1 VYSKPLHQA
10 FERSALISARTA
22 PAVDRTVASVPAVAI
37 VVLLARMMLA
47 DLIIPPWQHPDE
59 PIHVAAAEV
68 WRSRITGSD
77 AQDRGREADIIDS
90 MIRHGWWRH
99 YGQPLPPGPQPTRF
113 VSTGAVFSTI
123 GLVPESSSY
132 APPYYAAVGWLM
144 SLAPRG
150 AVERDLYFMRVV
162 SMLCTVGTLW
172 VAFLGSRLALDAL
185 GAATVTSLFALHPQV
200 AIASTTAGP
209 DAVVI
214 CAGAIL
220 WWQTMS
226 ALSASAE
233 ATADRRG
240 TNQVRSLAILWLAAV
255 GAAMVDRLGIALIP
269 IAFIVTAVV
278 AGERLRFRSAAA
290 ALGLVAVAI
299 AVAAATIPAIR
310 SPLRI
315 SLAET
320 LVSSSLVDA
329 LHYTGRFTA
338 FLLSSWW
345 YSLGWVRY
353 FAPNWWVVS
362 TSVITAVAVA
372 GTWRAFARSSD
383 TRRVIILAVM
393 NLLCFL
399 AAVGWVFLRVQ
410 VGAQGRYLFPV
421 IVPTL
426 TLIWLGT
433 AAWLPARFRH
443 IGSAALIAAFA
454 VLDLVVWSLV
464 ALPAYM

>member
-1 VYSKPLHQA
+1 
-10 FERSALISARTA
+10 
-22 PAVDRTVASVPAVAI
+22 
-37 VVLLARMMLA
+37 
-47 DLIIPPWQHPDE
+47 
-59 PIHVAAAEV
+59 
-68 WRSRITGSD
+68 
-77 AQDRGREADIIDS
+77 
-90 MIRHGWWRH
+90 MIRDGWWRH
-99 YGQPLPPGPQPTRF
+99 YGQPVPPGPQPTRF

-132 APPYYAAVGWLM
+132 APPYYAAVGWLL
-144 SLAPRG
+144 SRAPR
-150 AVERDLYFMRVV
+150 APVERDLYIMRIV
-162 SMLCTVGTLW
+162 SMVCAAATLW
-172 VAFLGSRLALDAL
+172 VGYLGSRLALDAL

-226 ALSASAE
+226 AL
-233 ATADRRG
+233 RG
-240 TNQVRSLAILWLAAV
+240 PHQVRSLAILWLAAI

-278 AGERLRFRSAAA
+278 SVERLRFRQAASALA
-290 ALGLVAVAI
+290 LVALAI
-299 AVAAATIPAIR
+299 ACAAATIPAIR

-320 LVSSSLVDA
+320 LVSSSLGDA
-329 LHYTGRFTA
+329 FHYAGRFMA

-353 FAPNWWVVS
+353 FAPHWWVVS
-362 TSVITAVAVA
+362 TAVITAIAVA
-372 GTWRAFARSSD
+372 GTWPAFARCRD
-383 TRRVIILAVM
+383 MRRVIILAVM
-393 NLLCFL
+393 NLLCLL
-399 AAVGWVFLRVQ
+399 AALAWAFLRVR

-426 TLIWLGT
+426 TLMWLGT
-433 AAWLPARFRH
+433 AAWLPARLRH
-443 IGSAALIAAFA
+443 IGSIALVAAFA
-454 VLDLVVWSLV
+454 VLDLIAWIVV
-464 ALPAYM
+464 AMPAYL

>member
-1 VYSKPLHQA
+1 M
-10 FERSALISARTA
+10 
-22 PAVDRTVASVPAVAI
+22 ASVLAVAI
-37 VVLLARMMLA
+37 VVLLARMTLA
-47 DLIIPPWQHPDE
+47 VLIVPPWQGPDE

-68 WRSRITGSD
+68 WRSRITGND

-99 YGQPLPPGPQPTRF
+99 YGKPLPPGPQPTRF
-113 VSTGAVFSTI
+113 VSTGAVFSSI

-132 APPYYAAVGWLM
+132 APPYYAAVGWLL

-150 AVERDLYFMRVV
+150 AVERDLYVMRIV
-162 SMLCTVGTLW
+162 SMLSTVGTLW

-209 DAVVI
+209 DAVI
-214 CAGAIL
+214 TGAGAIL

-226 ALSASAE
+226 AL
-233 ATADRRG
+233 RG
-240 TNQVRSLAILWLAAV
+240 PHQVRSLAILWLAAV

-278 AGERLRFRSAAA
+278 AGERLRFRSAVA
-290 ALGLVAVAI
+290 ALVLVAFAI

-315 SLAET
+315 SLAQT
-320 LVSSSLVDA
+320 LVPSSLGDA
-329 LHYTGRFTA
+329 FHYTFRFA
-338 FLLSSWW
+338 ASLLSSWW
-345 YSLGWVRY
+345 YSLGWSRY
-353 FAPNWWVVS
+353 FAPHWWVVS
-362 TSVITAVAVA
+362 TAVITAVAAA
-372 GTWRAFARSSD
+372 GTWRAFNRSSD
-383 TRRVIILAVM
+383 TRRVIILAVV

-399 AAVGWVFLRVQ
+399 AALAWVFLRVR

-426 TLIWLGT
+426 ILLWLGT
-433 AAWLPARFRH
+433 SAWLPTRLRH
-443 IGSAALIAAFA
+443 IASTALIAAFA
-454 VLDLVVWSLV
+454 VLDLIAWSVVAVS
-464 ALPAYM
+464 AYL

>member
-1 VYSKPLHQA
+1 MM
-10 FERSALISARTA
+10 A
-22 PAVDRTVASVPAVAI
+22 PVLAVAI
-37 VVLLARMMLA
+37 VVLVARMMLA
-47 DLIIPPWQHPDE
+47 VLIVPPWQHPDE

-68 WRSRITGSD
+68 WRSRITGND
-77 AQDRGREADIIDS
+77 AQDRGREAEIIDS

-113 VSTGAVFSTI
+113 VSTGTVFSTI

-132 APPYYAAVGWLM
+132 APPYYAAVGWLL
-144 SLAPRG
+144 SRASRG
-150 AVERDLYFMRVV
+150 AVERDLYVMRIV

-185 GAATVTSLFALHPQV
+185 GAATVTTLFALHPQL

-209 DAVVI
+209 DAFVT

-226 ALSASAE
+226 AL
-233 ATADRRG
+233 RG
-240 TNQVRSLAILWLAAV
+240 PHQARSLAILWHAAV

-269 IAFIVTAVV
+269 IAFVVTAVV
-278 AGERLRFRSAAA
+278 SVERLRFRSAAA
-290 ALGLVAVAI
+290 ALALVAL
-299 AVAAATIPAIR
+299 AVALVVGTIPAIR

-320 LVSSSLVDA
+320 LVASSPGDA
-329 LHYTGRFTA
+329 FHYFGRFTA

-353 FAPNWWVVS
+353 FAPQWWVVS
-362 TSVITAVAVA
+362 TAVMTTVA
-372 GTWRAFARSSD
+372 LVGTGRAFARSRD
-383 TRRVIILAVM
+383 MRRVIILAVA
-393 NLLCFL
+393 NLLCLL
-399 AAVGWVFLRVQ
+399 AALAWVFLRVR

-426 TLIWLGT
+426 ILFWLGT
-433 AAWLPARFRH
+433 SAWLPTRMRH
-443 IGSAALIAAFA
+443 VGSMALVATFA
-454 VLDLVVWSLV
+454 VLDVIVWVVV
-464 ALPAYM
+464 ALPAYMSATSAH

>member
-1 VYSKPLHQA
+1 M
-10 FERSALISARTA
+10 A
-22 PAVDRTVASVPAVAI
+22 PVLAVAI
-37 VVLLARMMLA
+37 VVLLARMTLA
-47 DLIIPPWQHPDE
+47 VLIVPPWQHPDE

-68 WRSRITGSD
+68 WRSRITGND

-113 VSTGAVFSTI
+113 VSTGTVFSTI

-132 APPYYAAVGWLM
+132 APPYYAAVGWLL
-144 SLAPRG
+144 SRAPRG
-150 AVERDLYFMRVV
+150 AVERDLYVMRIV

-185 GAATVTSLFALHPQV
+185 GAATVTSLFALHPQL

-209 DAVVI
+209 DALVI

-226 ALSASAE
+226 AL
-233 ATADRRG
+233 RG
-240 TNQVRSLAILWLAAV
+240 PHQVRSLAILWLAV
-255 GAAMVDRLGIALIP
+255 IGAAMVDRLGIALIP

-278 AGERLRFRSAAA
+278 SVERLRFRSAAA
-290 ALGLVAVAI
+290 ALALVAI
-299 AVAAATIPAIR
+299 AIALAAATIPAIR

-315 SLAET
+315 SLADT
-320 LVSSSLVDA
+320 LVSSSPGDA
-329 LHYTGRFTA
+329 FHYSGRFTS

-353 FAPNWWVVS
+353 FAPQWWVVS
-362 TSVITAVAVA
+362 TAVMTTVAVA
-372 GTWRAFARSSD
+372 GTWRAFTRSRD
-383 TRRVIILAVM
+383 MRRVIILAVV
-393 NLLCFL
+393 NLVCLL
-399 AAVGWVFLRVQ
+399 AALAWVFLRVR

-433 AAWLPARFRH
+433 AAWVPARFRH
-443 IGSAALIAAFA
+443 IGSTALMAAFA
-454 VLDLVVWSLV
+454 VLDVIAWIVVAV
-464 ALPAYM
+464 PAYL

>member
-1 VYSKPLHQA
+1 M
-10 FERSALISARTA
+10 
-22 PAVDRTVASVPAVAI
+22 ASVLAVAI
-37 VVLLARMMLA
+37 VVLLARMTLA
-47 DLIIPPWQHPDE
+47 VLIVPPWQHPDE

-68 WRSRITGSD
+68 WRSRITGND

-132 APPYYAAVGWLM
+132 APPYYAAVGWLL

-150 AVERDLYFMRVV
+150 AVERDLYVMRIV

-185 GAATVTSLFALHPQV
+185 GAATVTILFALHPQL

-209 DAVVI
+209 DAFVT

-226 ALSASAE
+226 AL
-233 ATADRRG
+233 RG
-240 TNQVRSLAILWLAAV
+240 SHQVRSLAILWLAAV
-255 GAAMVDRLGIALIP
+255 AAAMVDRLGIVLVP
-269 IAFIVTAVV
+269 IAFIVTAVALV
-278 AGERLRFRSAAA
+278 ERLRFRRAVA
-290 ALGLVAVAI
+290 ALALVAIAI

-320 LVSSSLVDA
+320 LVSSSPDDA
-329 LHYTGRFTA
+329 VQYAGRFTA
-338 FLLSSWW
+338 FLVSSWW

-353 FAPNWWVVS
+353 FAPHWWVVS
-362 TSVITAVAVA
+362 TSVMTTVAVA
-372 GTWRAFARSSD
+372 GTWRAFIRSPD
-383 TRRVIILAVM
+383 MRRVVIMAVV

-399 AAVGWVFLRVQ
+399 AAVTWVFLRVR

-426 TLIWLGT
+426 ILFWLGT
-433 AAWLPARFRH
+433 SAWLPTRLRH
-443 IGSAALIAAFA
+443 IGSIALVATFA
-454 VLDLVVWSLV
+454 ILDLIVWLVV
-464 ALPAYM
+464 ALPAYI